1 MTAIAPSIRSLTSA
15 VSLARPEILA
25 LVPVS
30 LGLVL
35 RLRKAWADMPTI
47 VLEATSDDA
56 FYYFQIARNI
66 ATGHNVTFDGETLTN
81 GFHPLWMALLT
92 PALSPERRPE
102 PSHTPGPDPVG
113 AARRGDCL
121 LPVRHRQDAHL

>member
-1 MTAIAPSIRSLTSA
+1 MTAIARSIRGLTSA
-15 VSLARPEILA
+15 VSLARPEILV

-81 GFHPLWMALLT
+81 GFHPLWRALLT
-92 PALSPERRPE
+92 PL
-102 PSHTPGPDPVG
+102 
-113 AARRGDCL
+113 
-121 LPVRHRQDAHL
+121 